1 MNIRENGRAEMLDLS
16 SWSLRKP
23 YLKKAVRFR
32 SCDASF
38 RAVFAFLNGIFRSV
52 MAAGLPFL

>member
-1 MNIRENGRAEMLDLS
+1 MNIRENGLGEMLDLS
-16 SWSLRKP
+16 SWSLRKT
-23 YLKKAVRFR
+23 YLKNALRFR

-38 RAVFAFLNGIFRSV
+38 KAVFPFLNGIFRSV

>member
-1 MNIRENGRAEMLDLS
+1 MNILENGRAGMLDLS
-16 SWSLRKP
+16 SWSLG
-23 YLKKAVRFR
+23 KAHLTKALRFR

-38 RAVFAFLNGIFRSV
+38 KAVFPFLNGIFRSV